1 VTAPG
6 AVLALGLM
14 YMKTSNQNIAS
25 AIDLPD
31 THFLLEFVRPDFLAH
46 RVVSRA
52 LILWNEVEPTR
63 EWIDGQV
70 PLVVRKAY
78 NQMRTAAANG
88 MVGRLAGSKS
98 RKQPDYDRRA
108 IRQIY
113 VHVVAGAC
121 FGLGLRF
128 AGTGDK
134 RAADALFERVQELH
148 ALREANDVVAVAL
161 RPEFPILETC
171 LSCTAISLAM
181 VLAGT
186 GDLKALKLFKI
197 LRWRCDGDI
206 NYGSHTVYGMAIGLL
221 FLGGGT
227 CTLGRE
233 PEDIAALVT
242 AFFPRYPT
250 TTSDNQYHL
259 QALRHLYALA
269 VKRKQLSAIDV
280 DTGESVSVPVE
291 VRGSSTLKVQRLT
304 LPCLLMNSDSPLEEL
319 RVVSDKY
326 YPVTLNLESI
336 APSYTFF
343 VKKRTAKLHH
353 FPYSSGQRMEKM
365 APLVRSLTEN
375 PFLLAYSK
383 YFCHNENDNGS
394 RQAAN
399 PAGWD
404 DSRVL
409 LESLSAE
416 EALFLYLTLDRGIA
430 AMQQQKQSTGGC
442 ASLTLGRC
450 LWNLRL
456 VRTYYQ
462 ERLGWMGS
470 PSLSALPS
478 SEKPMLINTDLLA
491 YLHER
496 TERLLVSK
504 VGNSDGPVAVGGLT
518 SFYDV

>member
-1 VTAPG
+1 
-6 AVLALGLM
+6 
-14 YMKTSNQNIAS
+14 
-25 AIDLPD
+25 
-31 THFLLEFVRPDFLAH
+31 
-46 RVVSRA
+46 
-52 LILWNEVEPTR
+52 
-63 EWIDGQV
+63 
-70 PLVVRKAY
+70 
-78 NQMRTAAANG
+78 
-88 MVGRLAGSKS
+88 
-98 RKQPDYDRRA
+98 
-108 IRQIY
+108 
-113 VHVVAGAC
+113 
-121 FGLGLRF
+121 
-128 AGTGDK
+128 
-134 RAADALFERVQELH
+134 
-148 ALREANDVVAVAL
+148 
-161 RPEFPILETC
+161 
-171 LSCTAISLAM
+171 
-181 VLAGT
+181 
-186 GDLKALKLFKI
+186 
-197 LRWRCDGDI
+197 
-206 NYGSHTVYGMAIGLL
+206 MAIGLL

-269 VKRKQLSAIDV
+269 VKRKQLSAVDV

-291 VRGSSTLKVQRLT
+291 VRGSSTLEVQRLT

-343 VKKRTAKLHH
+343 VKERSAKLHH
-353 FPYSSGQRMEKM
+353 FPCSSGQRMEKM

-383 YFCHNENDNGS
+383 YFCDNGNDSGS

-399 PAGWD
+399 PVGWD

-430 AMQQQKQSTGGC
+430 AMQQQKQSADGC
-442 ASLTLGRC
+442 ASLTFGRC

-462 ERLGWMGS
+462 ERLGSMGN
-470 PSLSALPS
+470 PS
-478 SEKPMLINTDLLA
+478 SSSKTPMLIDTDLLA

-504 VGNSDGPVAVGGLT
+504 VDNSDGPTAVGGLL
-518 SFYDV
+518 SFYDP